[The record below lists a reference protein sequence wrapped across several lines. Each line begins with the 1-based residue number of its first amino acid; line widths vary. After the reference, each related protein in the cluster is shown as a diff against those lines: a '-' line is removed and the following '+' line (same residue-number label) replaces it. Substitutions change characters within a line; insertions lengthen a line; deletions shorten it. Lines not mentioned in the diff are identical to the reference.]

1 MFEHCIA
8 NRLNVLIFITILAIE
23 RFSKPSHE
31 KTVIKS
37 FPSVQEDNINYLH
50 IGNDGLKL
58 ESQPRK
64 EAIEFWNKLQHT
76 NKLEQKRDEL

>member
-1 MFEHCIA
+1 MSIQ
-8 NRLNVLIFITILAIE
+8 

-31 KTVIKS
+31 NSIIKS
-37 FPSVQEDNINYLH
+37 FPSVQEDNVNYLH

-64 EAIEFWNKLQHT
+64 EALDFWNKLKQLYATEHM
-76 NKLEQKRDEL
+76 KKSDQERDEL